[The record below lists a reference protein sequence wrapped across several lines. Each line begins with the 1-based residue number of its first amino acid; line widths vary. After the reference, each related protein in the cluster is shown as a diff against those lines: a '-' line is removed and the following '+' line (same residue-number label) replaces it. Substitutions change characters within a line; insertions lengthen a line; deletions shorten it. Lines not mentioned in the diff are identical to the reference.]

1 LDKVSKLTK
10 KVDKDYTD
18 SKEVLSTLHKTIKK
32 VSEDIENFRF
42 NTAIS
47 QLMICVNTLTD
58 QAKISNQTLEIL
70 TILVS
75 PFAPHLAEELRCE
88 VLDND
93 FSIFTKATR
102 PSYDEKLLMDE
113 TIKIA
118 VQFNGKVR

>member
-1 LDKVSKLTK
+1 ME
-10 KVDKDYTD
+10 YTD
-18 SKEVLSTLHKTIKK
+18 TKDTLNLLHKTIRK
-32 VSEDIENFRF
+32 VSEDIENFKF

-58 QAKISNQTLEIL
+58 QTNISKDTLQTL
-70 TILVS
+70 TILIS
-75 PFAPHLAEELRCE
+75 PFAPHLAEEIRCNI
-88 VLDND
+88 LGND

-102 PSYDEKLLMDE
+102 PIYDENLLTED

>member
-1 LDKVSKLTK
+1 MDKVSKLTNK
-10 KVDKDYTD
+10 IDKDYTD
-18 SKEVLSTLHKTIKK
+18 SKEILSTLHKTIKK

-58 QAKISNQTLEIL
+58 QTKISSKTLEIL
-70 TILVS
+70 TILIS

-88 VLDND
+88 VLGND

-102 PSYDEKLLMDE
+102 PSYDENLLMDE